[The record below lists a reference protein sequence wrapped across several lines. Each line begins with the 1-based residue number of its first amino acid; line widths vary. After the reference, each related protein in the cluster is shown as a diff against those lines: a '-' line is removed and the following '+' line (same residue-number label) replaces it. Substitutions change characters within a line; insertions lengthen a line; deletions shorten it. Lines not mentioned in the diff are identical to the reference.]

1 MKRWLRR
8 WLEPTKTVL
17 LNVLVLLSFCLTG
30 LLWSNQPKF
39 QFIEPAQY
47 TESKPVQEKQ
57 LMQLVTPESVV
68 FHYGEDR
75 HTKAVA
81 TDGPYSMIVRE
92 MSKWIFLDFT
102 PYMFSNDKWGEIAR
116 EKMGIEV
123 RFRSTIPLS
132 IVGRL
137 VTFRDE
143 YDSQIKGVDRLWLYY
158 EKDEDLVY
166 ALFLSS
172 EEGKMMRARTSI
184 SPKDLR
190 DSYLATGNQMPEQI
204 MKIVKPERNY
214 SSLEGALPV
223 WNMYYLPKNQVRMQQ
238 FRYSYETISDE
249 RLIEAYFLDP
259 SLVRQIMERDKT
271 VIFTDGSRSVQL
283 RSEQQAFTFTD
294 PAYQQRAQELSDEEK
309 VQGAVTFINKHL
321 GWLDEYHFE
330 RMKKSYN
337 EKDLIT
343 FRQYVGSYP
352 LISNSEKPIDTIQIT
367 SEAGQ
372 VVTLSRSLL
381 NLDKYISN
389 KEWKVMSGP
398 ELYQMIRDRK
408 LADTDQISNA
418 YLAYQ
423 TIFGEGYVDLMP
435 VWVVEMANQANLYI
449 SAEANQGGGKV
460 HGLE

>member
-1 MKRWLRR
+1 MMR
-8 WLEPTKTVL
+8 WLEPAKTVL
-17 LNVLVLLSFCLTG
+17 LNVLVLASFCLTA

-57 LMQLVTPESVV
+57 LIQLVTPESVV

-75 HTKAVA
+75 HTKAVS

-102 PYMFSNDKWGEIAR
+102 PYTLTNEKWGEIAR
-116 EKMGIEV
+116 EKMGLEV
-123 RFRSTIPLS
+123 RFKSTVPLS

-166 ALFLSS
+166 ALFLST
-172 EEGKMMRARTSI
+172 EEGKLMRSRTSI
-184 SPKDLR
+184 SLKDLR
-190 DSYLATGNQMPEQI
+190 DSYLATGNPMPEQI
-204 MKIVKPERNY
+204 MKIVRPERPY
-214 SSLEGALPV
+214 SPLEGTAAV
-223 WNMYYLPKNQVRMQQ
+223 WSTYYLPKNQMRMQQ
-238 FRYSYETISDE
+238 YRFSYETISNE

-294 PAYQQRAQELSDEEK
+294 PAYQQSVQELSDEEK
-309 VQGAVTFINKHL
+309 VQSAVTFINKHL
-321 GWLDEYHFE
+321 GWLGDYHFE

-343 FRQYVGSYP
+343 FRQYLGAYP
-352 LISNSEKPIDTIQIT
+352 LISENQNEKPIDTIQIT

-372 VVTLSRSLL
+372 VVTMSRSLINL
-381 NLDKYISN
+381 NKYIAN
-389 KEWKVMSGP
+389 KSWTVMSGP
-398 ELYQMIRDRK
+398 ELYQLIRDRK
-408 LADTDQISNA
+408 LANTEQITNA
-418 YLAYQ
+418 FLAYQ
-423 TIFGEGYVDLMP
+423 TRFGDGYVDLMP
-435 VWVVEMANQANLYI
+435 IWVVQMANQSDLFI
-449 SAEANQGGGKV
+449 SAQANQGGGKA

>member
-1 MKRWLRR
+1 MKRWL
-8 WLEPTKTVL
+8 EPAKTVL
-17 LNVLVLLSFCLTG
+17 LNVLVLASFCLTAM
-30 LLWSNQPKF
+30 LWSNQPKF

-57 LMQLVTPESVV
+57 LVQLVTPESVV

-75 HTKAVA
+75 HTKAVS

-102 PYMFSNDKWGEIAR
+102 PYSLSNEKWGEIAR
-116 EKMGIEV
+116 EKVGLEV
-123 RFRSTIPLS
+123 RFRSSVPLS

-172 EEGKMMRARTSI
+172 EEGKLMRSRTSI
-184 SPKDLR
+184 SLKDLR

-204 MKIVKPERNY
+204 MKIVRPERPY
-214 SSLEGALPV
+214 SSLEGASSE
-223 WNMYYLPKNQVRMQQ
+223 WSMYYLPKNQLRMQQ

-249 RLIEAYFLDP
+249 RLIEAHFLDP
-259 SLVRQIMERDKT
+259 SLVRQILERDKT
-271 VIFTDGSRSVQL
+271 IIFTDGSRSVQL
-283 RSEQQAFTFTD
+283 RSEQQAFTFID
-294 PAYQQRAQELSDEEK
+294 PAYQQTAQELSDEEK

-321 GWLDEYHFE
+321 GWLDDYHFE

-337 EKDLIT
+337 EKDLIS
-343 FRQYVGSYP
+343 FRQYLGAYP
-352 LISNSEKPIDTIQIT
+352 LVSQSEKPIDTIQIT

-381 NLDKYISN
+381 NLDKYIAS
-389 KEWKVMSGP
+389 KEWTVMSGP
-398 ELYQMIRDRK
+398 ELYQLIRDKK
-408 LADTDQISNA
+408 LVNTERITDA

-423 TIFGEGYVDLMP
+423 TKFGDGYVELMP
-435 VWVVEMANQANLYI
+435 IWVVELANQSDLFI
-449 SAEANQGGGKV
+449 SAQANQGGGKG